1 MNIHKNDT
9 VVVRAGRDK
18 GKRGRIFRIL
28 PNEGL
33 AYVEGINIV
42 KRHMRPKPN
51 VRQAGIIQREA
62 PIQLSNLALMCPSCN
77 KPTKAHVQRG
87 SEHVQK
93 ASSQISDSGLVV
105 GPDDQ
110 INRTD
115 IPQGNRKKTRICK
128 LCQAVIE

>member
-9 VVVRAGRDK
+9 VVVRVGKDK
-18 GKRGRIFRIL
+18 GKSGRIFRIL

-33 AYVEGINIV
+33 AYVEGINMV

-62 PIQLSNLALMCPSCN
+62 PMRLSNLTLMCPSCN
-77 KPTKAHVQRG
+77 KPTKAQVKRG
-87 SEHVQK
+87 SEHPQK
-93 ASSQISDSGLVV
+93 PSSPISDSGLVV
-105 GPDDQ
+105 SPDDQ
-110 INRTD
+110 INRTA
-115 IPQGNRKKTRICK
+115 IHQGNRNKTRICK